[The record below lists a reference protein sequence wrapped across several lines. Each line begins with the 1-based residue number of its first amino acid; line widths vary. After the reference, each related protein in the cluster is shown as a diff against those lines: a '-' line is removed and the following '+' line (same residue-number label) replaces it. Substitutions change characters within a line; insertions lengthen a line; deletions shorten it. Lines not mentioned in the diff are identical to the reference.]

1 MPPAFSGAQE
11 EEYVE
16 FVIRE
21 VLPEA
26 ARLADAAYVFLER
39 GSFEVL
45 EARRH
50 LEPCVRHGLALR
62 LHADHR
68 HPDWR
73 YLAYHLGGDHF
84 ATRIKS
90 GRLL

>member
-1 MPPAFSGAQE
+1 MPLEFLGAQ

-39 GSFEVL
+39 GSFEVW
-45 EARRH
+45 RRGGTWS
-50 LEPCVRHGLALR
+50 PASATGS
-62 LHADHR
+62 HR
-68 HPDWR
+68 GCTRIIDTTDWR
-73 YLAYHLGGDHF
+73 YLAYHLGGDHV